1 MNRELAEALAR
12 NESSEEL
19 AAYRQEQLDKQLQSI
34 RSQEEALKST
44 AKWILRVIGRVG
56 CSFHERIN
64 RAEEIWANLRNGD
77 PEAHRLR

>member
-34 RSQEEALKST
+34 RSQEEALK
-44 AKWILRVIGRVG
+44 KLL
-56 CSFHERIN
+56 
-64 RAEEIWANLRNGD
+64 EE
-77 PEAHRLR
+77 